1 MQYTTVQDLIDRDGL
16 RIVLVQGVP
25 SPWGQAAKAM
35 MEHKGLAYAAAPLLA
50 GDTNDDVVAWSGV
63 NSGPV
68 VAWNDEA
75 PINRWNDILF
85 LLERLAPQKSLVPED
100 PAERVQVI
108 GLSHEICGELGLG
121 WNRRLSLFKPMM
133 ESGQPPEGVTR
144 MGKKYRYNESD
155 VAAAVERQVATLN
168 MLAAELEAQDKK
180 GSAYFVGDRLTAVD
194 FYWAAF
200 CNIFDIL
207 PLEKCPTAEGFRPM
221 FELIEPA
228 VKAALDPGLLAHRD
242 RVMEAHFKLPME
254 F

>member
-1 MQYTTVQDLIDRDGL
+1 MQYSTVKELIDCDGL

-25 SPWGQAAKAM
+25 SPWGMAAKAM
-35 MEHKGLAYAAAPLLA
+35 IEHKGLDYAAAPLIG
-50 GDTNDDVVAWSGV
+50 GDTNDDIVAWSGV

-85 LLERLAPQKSLVPED
+85 LLERLAPQKPLLPDE
-100 PAERVQVI
+100 PAKRVRAI

-121 WNRRLSLFKPMM
+121 WNRRLRLFKPAMQTSEPPKGM
-133 ESGQPPEGVTR
+133 VRMSG
-144 MGKKYRYNESD
+144 KYGYNEAD
-155 VAAAVERQVATLN
+155 VAAAEQRQIASLN
-168 MLAAELEAQDKK
+168 MLTAELKSQSGK
-180 GSAYFVGDRLTAVD
+180 GRDYFVGNSVTAVD

-207 PLEKCPTAEGFRPM
+207 PLDKCPIAEPFRPM
-221 FELIEPA
+221 FQTIEPG
-228 VKAALDPGLLAHRD
+228 VKAAIDPVLLSHRD
-242 RVMEAHFKLPME
+242 RIMEAHFKIPME